1 MYEQKLTLGEAFYL
15 WSRGKR
21 GTMALYRNDTDNAVY
36 CQGLGCNERVLAMW
50 IKVNGKVYDINTY
63 NQLLIIR
70 KEREGKPGWAV
81 FAENEQQ
88 FTTSEMPGFD
98 LEGII
103 LVKPTRYQKEAALP
117 GNEKSP
123 VSIKIKYRN
132 DLDAVLLV
140 QDKDAAKLFLAEGQ
154 DMALASAPD
163 KIQTI
168 ASDEEINTEAQVE
181 EVHYHVR

>member
-1 MYEQKLTLGEAFYL
+1 MYENDLTLGTAFTM

-21 GTMALYRNDTDNAVY
+21 GTMALYRNNVDNVVY
-36 CQGLGCNERVLAMW
+36 CQGLGCNEQVLAMW

-63 NQLLIIR
+63 NHLLIIR

-81 FAENEQQ
+81 FAENEQH

-117 GNEKSP
+117 GDEKSP
-123 VSIKIKYRN
+123 VSIKVKYRN
-132 DLDAVLLV
+132 ELDAVLLV

-154 DMALASAPD
+154 DMALAAVPHEM
-163 KIQTI
+163 QPL
-168 ASDEEINTEAQVE
+168 ASDEGIGSEAQAE
-181 EVHYHVR
+181 EVYYHVR